1 MQKALLRLLV
11 SGFKHR
17 HRWSQ
22 NRESSS
28 PLGTLAIHFVCLD
41 GTVVNRPLKILDTRI
56 TDFLSAGFYIGNAL
70 IMCFFESFV
79 FRNANILVNCLEIV
93 IVAKK
98 QKSRINIALYF
109 CTVLEFVPPLTQF
122 LFVIAVAFMVVL
134 ACAIHIINHM
144 EVIFAKL

>member
-1 MQKALLRLLV
+1 
-11 SGFKHR
+11 
-17 HRWSQ
+17 
-22 NRESSS
+22 
-28 PLGTLAIHFVCLD
+28 
-41 GTVVNRPLKILDTRI
+41 
-56 TDFLSAGFYIGNAL
+56 
-70 IMCFFESFV
+70 MCFFESFV

-134 ACAIHIINHM
+134 ACAIHIINYM

>member
-1 MQKALLRLLV
+1 M
-11 SGFKHR
+11 
-17 HRWSQ
+17 
-22 NRESSS
+22 
-28 PLGTLAIHFVCLD
+28 
-41 GTVVNRPLKILDTRI
+41 VNRPLKILDTRI
-56 TDFLSAGFYIGNAL
+56 TDFLSAVFYIGNAL

-134 ACAIHIINHM
+134 ACAIHIINYM